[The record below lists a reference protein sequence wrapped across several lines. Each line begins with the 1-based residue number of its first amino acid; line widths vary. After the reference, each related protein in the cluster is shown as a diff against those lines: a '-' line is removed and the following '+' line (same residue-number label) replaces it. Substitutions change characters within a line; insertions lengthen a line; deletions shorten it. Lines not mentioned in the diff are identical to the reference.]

1 MEIYDLAIGYVW
13 EFDKDFV
20 QLLEQRFHNAGLS
33 TYIIQE
39 HNIKEVTE
47 QVISKKL
54 YFRFYF
60 DRAWDVDDDFGKLG
74 KILNR
79 KHTYIFN
86 AYKNVLH
93 AIDKASMHLEFIT
106 NGINVP
112 YSIIIPPVSEEE
124 EIFISVDDLAK
135 IGRPFIIK
143 PCNTTGGGTGVV
155 IGAESLK
162 EVLHAR
168 KKYNDDKY
176 LLQEKI
182 IPNFIDGRRAWFR
195 CFYAFGKI
203 IPCWWDDLTHIYDII
218 TEKDTELFN
227 YKKLI
232 NITRTIYNIT
242 QLDFF
247 STEIAITD
255 GNKFIVIDYV
265 NDQCDLRSKAW
276 HFDGIPQQ
284 VVDDIIANMIKSTLK
299 IKKLLL

>member
-13 EFDKDFV
+13 EFDEDFV

-33 TYIIQE
+33 TYIIKE

-47 QVISKKL
+47 LVLNKKL

-135 IGRPFIIK
+135 IGRSFIIK

-162 EVLHAR
+162 EVLQAR

-182 IPNFIDGRRAWFR
+182 IPNFIDGHRAWFR

-203 IPCWWDDLTHIYDII
+203 IPCWWNDLTHIYDII

-265 NDQCDLRSKAW
+265 NDQCDLRSKAQ